1 MGISPAASHEEHNM
15 LYSYPPDSRVMLYT
29 GMGPKGRN
37 VILVRSADACVF
49 VGGGMGT
56 LNEFTIA
63 FDELSPRCAIGI
75 LTSTGGLSDELSRL
89 VSLTG
94 RSPRAPLVAEPDP
107 DKLMEALF
115 RHLRSQ

>member
-1 MGISPAASHEEHNM
+1 
-15 LYSYPPDSRVMLYT
+15 MLYT

-63 FDELSPRCAIGI
+63 FDELSPQCAIGI
-75 LTSTGGLSDELSRL
+75 LTNTGGLSDEFSRL

-94 RSPRAPLVAEPDP
+94 RSPRAHLVAEPDP
-107 DKLMEALF
+107 DRLMETLF
-115 RHLRSQ
+115 RHVRPQ